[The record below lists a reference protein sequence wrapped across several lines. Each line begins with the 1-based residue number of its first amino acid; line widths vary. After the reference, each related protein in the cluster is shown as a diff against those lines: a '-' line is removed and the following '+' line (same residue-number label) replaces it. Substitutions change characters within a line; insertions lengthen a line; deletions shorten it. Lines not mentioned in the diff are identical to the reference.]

1 MAGAADVVVKRS
13 HQLPPRWVDHL
24 TGRIPVQLRL
34 WQSFPYPFS
43 SNCARPPELLLIGNR
58 TEAAM
63 ETGMRNAIANP
74 SYNGCVITEPDDMSA
89 ALDQYW
95 IRRKASRMAAVERLE
110 LPAHDAEAA
119 RVWDAHCQRHL
130 GFLTRLLR
138 VGAAA
143 FEQALLS
150 NLQWSRKMARD
161 AHSLFLRDARL
172 EIRIS
177 LGHDLSRVVRA
188 PGTQGSYDVV
198 EYARY
203 DTASE
208 PGRVAI
214 AICWKGQDLAIL
226 LPPEEFTILD
236 TFVLNEGQA
245 SWNTADILPRAFLSV
260 VPEFRDE
267 LQAAEQ
273 AFAALHRTWEAAD
286 QLALARKQLE
296 GIDRVSELWRRVHIP
311 EHQKLELLRR
321 LELFEDDDPG
331 APRGL
336 LLKGPSGTGKT
347 WIARTIAETL
357 NCHIQLLSLPDFK
370 RPNLGESAQE
380 VRAKWDKARCQ
391 QPSIMFVD
399 DCEGVLTRRGA
410 NQADKIS
417 EEIVESFLPEWDGVR
432 ERSRILLIGA
442 TNRPDLLD
450 DAILSRFGWVMEIQ
464 LPDRESRKEIFAQE
478 LRALGMTAP
487 TPANIGEL
495 TQGMS
500 GRDLLNLAAAL
511 HSHTSTGD
519 PTEEEIGRAVTSIR
533 RVRNSGVDAEFT
545 WETLILD
552 DGILERFRTI
562 CTLWKE
568 ADHWSAHGVSITGSV
583 LLIGPSG
590 AGKERS
596 AKTIARESGLNFLAP
611 TIAQL
616 KAMILG
622 GSANLV
628 QQLFE
633 RGRSMAPVIIFL
645 NNLDKLTPRQ
655 SPYEAKDRLAEEI
668 ASQLQQEMNSGIS
681 SGRRVFLVG
690 ATRDADLVD
699 EDVVSFFAE
708 RIELP
713 FPDAQLRVRLLTT
726 FLASKKLNFP
736 LEEGAFKL
744 AGMLNGGNVSAGDL
758 ARCVQAAEQRALAR
772 AIREGGPEHLRIKL
786 EDFQTLPGRRA

>member
-1 MAGAADVVVKRS
+1 
-13 HQLPPRWVDHL
+13 
-24 TGRIPVQLRL
+24 
-34 WQSFPYPFS
+34 
-43 SNCARPPELLLIGNR
+43 
-58 TEAAM
+58 M

-110 LPAHDAEAA
+110 LLAHDAEAA

-130 GFLTRLLR
+130 GFLTRLVR

-143 FEQALLS
+143 FERTLLS
-150 NLQWSRKMARD
+150 DLQWNRRIARD

-188 PGTQGSYDVV
+188 PGSQRSYDVV
-198 EYARY
+198 EYAGY

-208 PGRVAI
+208 PGNVAI

-226 LPPEEFTILD
+226 LPPEEFVALD

-245 SWNTADILPRAFLSV
+245 HWNTADILPRAFLSV

-273 AFAALHRTWEAAD
+273 AFAALRRTWEAAD

-321 LELFEDDDPG
+321 LELFGDDDPG

-357 NCHIQLLSLPDFK
+357 KCHIQLLSLPDFK

-380 VRAKWDKARCQ
+380 VRARWDEARCH

-487 TPANIGEL
+487 PPANIGEL

-511 HSHTSTGD
+511 HSYTSASD
-519 PTEEEIGRAVTSIR
+519 PTEEEIARAVTSIR
-533 RVRNSGVDAEFT
+533 RVRNSGVGAEFT

-552 DGILERFRTI
+552 HAILERLKI
-562 CTLWKE
+562 VSTLLKE
-568 ADHWSAHGVSITGSV
+568 ADDWIAHGVSVPKGL
-583 LLIGPSG
+583 LLIGATG
-590 AGKERS
+590 AGKER
-596 AKTIARESGLNFLAP
+596 AARTMARESGLNFLAP
-611 TIAQL
+611 SIAQL
-616 KAMILG
+616 KATILG
-622 GSANLV
+622 GSANAV

-633 RGRSMAPVIIFL
+633 RGRSMAPVVIFL
-645 NNLDKLTPRQ
+645 NNLDKLTPKQ
-655 SPYEAKDRLAEEI
+655 SPFEPKDRLSEEI
-668 ASQLQQEMNSGIS
+668 ASQIQQEINSPASAAG
-681 SGRRVFLVG
+681 RVFLIG
-690 ATRDADLVD
+690 ATRNADLVD
-699 EDVVSFFAE
+699 EDVLSCFDE
-708 RIELP
+708 RIEFPLP
-713 FPDAQLRVRLLTT
+713 NAELQVRLLSA
-726 FLASKKLNFP
+726 LLGGKKLGFS
-736 LEEGAFKL
+736 LAEGVLTLSKRFD
-744 AGMLNGGNVSAGDL
+744 GGDSNAGDL
-758 ARCVQAAEQRALAR
+758 ARCVQAAEQRALTR
-772 AIREGGPEHLRIKL
+772 AIRDGGPEHLRIEL
-786 EDFQTLPGRRA
+786 EDFERLPITRPT